1 MTVESSVADSRSRVE
16 NQSSNTHRTSFQSAP
31 LLDASTNRIE
41 ARMTE
46 IDQQVQTG
54 LSEDIHFLG
63 DLLGSIIRQLA
74 GEHACELKEEVL
86 AAAKALRAQPSVD
99 AARELC
105 DRLDQLEVPEL
116 RMLIRTFSIY
126 FDLVNLAEQQA
137 RVRANR
143 LRTLRLAPQPL
154 EESPEAALRLL
165 REKGCSAEQVAELLS
180 RASIGCV
187 FTAHPSE
194 ARRRTVLEK
203 LTSISAQLDRLEYTH
218 LLPSEREESV
228 AAIAEELETM
238 WLTSSIRAD
247 RPSVL
252 DEVRQGLELIENSL
266 LEVVPRVYRQLEAAL
281 TRAYPELQPSP
292 PPSGEAVSPVSY
304 RVPTLLRFGSWIGG
318 DRDGNPFVT
327 HDVTAEAVRTQQEV
341 LLRHYLKLVHQL
353 GMQLSH
359 SHQFVRLGPEFETA
373 LERDA
378 ALLNS
383 RTGVGESPARRS
395 RNSRADE
402 PYRVKCRYIALK
414 LRRTLEYLRSLRPTW
429 SEESPQLPSGVYTHR
444 QQLQDDLEAIAT
456 DLQRAGAVLATQ
468 GTVRNLI
475 RLVQVFGIHML
486 TLDVRQHSGRHASAI
501 DEIVAWC
508 GISSRYAKLSPNE
521 RFDFLTHE
529 LGQRRPLVP
538 TQLPFSPETNEV
550 VQTFRTI
557 ATLLE
562 QQCPEAIET
571 YIISGA
577 TDPAHLLEVLLLARE
592 ARLFQPES
600 GVSRL
605 NIVPLFESLEALNGA
620 STIINRLLGSPLYR
634 RHVELRDNVQE
645 VMIGYSD
652 SNKESW
658 ILQSTWSLY
667 RAQRA
672 LGETQRRTGVAVQIF
687 HGRGGAIGRGGGP
700 ANRAILAQ
708 PSGTVGGRLRITE
721 QGEVIADRYGHK
733 AIAERHLGQLI
744 NAVLRSSFA
753 VDADRPEPGWERLVE
768 RLAERACRQYRA
780 LVYDTPEFL
789 SYFEQ
794 ATPLNEIGSLKL
806 ASRPARRNNL
816 QGLDQLRAIPWVFSW
831 MQSRH
836 TLPGWYGLGS
846 AITEH
851 LAENPEDGPTLK
863 AMYCNWLFWR
873 TLIDNS
879 QMILAKAD
887 LVIARL
893 YADLVEDKEIGTTIF
908 KRIAAEYRRTVDV
921 ILEITGQSELLERS
935 PVLLH
940 SIERRN
946 PYVDPLSFIQL
957 VLLRRLRSGVE
968 PRDELLTA
976 VLESINGIAAGL
988 KNTG

>member
-1 MTVESSVADSRSRVE
+1 MIVAASLADSRLKVE
-16 NQSSNTHRTSFQSAP
+16 NPSFNTQRIPVPSTAIPAASNE
-31 LLDASTNRIE
+31 RIQTV
-41 ARMTE
+41 MTD
-46 IDQQVQTG
+46 IDEQVQAG
-54 LSEDIHFLG
+54 LSEDIHLLG
-63 DLLGSIIRQLA
+63 DMLARIIRQLA
-74 GEHACELKEEVL
+74 GEPAFELKEEVL
-86 AAAKALRAQPSVD
+86 SAAKSLRVQPSVD
-99 AARELC
+99 TARQLC
-105 DRLDQLEVPEL
+105 DRLDQLDVPEL
-116 RMLIRTFSIY
+116 RTLIRTFSIY

-154 EESPEAALRLL
+154 EESPEAALRIL
-165 REKGCSAEQVAELLS
+165 REKGCTAEQVAELLA

-194 ARRRTVLEK
+194 ARRGTVLEK
-203 LTSISAQLDRLEYTH
+203 LNSISAHLDRLEYTH
-218 LLPSEREESV
+218 LLPSEREESMT
-228 AAIAEELETM
+228 AIAEELETL

-247 RPSVL
+247 RPIVL
-252 DEVRQGLELIENSL
+252 DEVRQGLELVENSL
-266 LEVVPRVYRQLEAAL
+266 LEVVPRVYRRLEAAL
-281 TRAYPELQPSP
+281 MSVYPELEPNQTLA
-292 PPSGEAVSPVSY
+292 GEAASPISY

-327 HDVTAEAVRTQQEV
+327 HDVTAEALRTQQEL
-341 LLRHYLKLVHQL
+341 LLRHYLKSVHQL
-353 GMQLSH
+353 GMHLSH
-359 SHQFVRLGPEFETA
+359 SEQFVQMSPEFETG

-378 ALLNS
+378 ALL
-383 RTGVGESPARRS
+383 GA
-395 RNSRADE
+395 RNSRAEE
-402 PYRVKCRYIALK
+402 PYRVKCRFITVK
-414 LRRTLEYLRSLRPTW
+414 LRRTLEYVRSLRPTW
-429 SEESPQLPSGVYTHR
+429 SEESPQVPPDVYTHR
-444 QQLQDDLEAIAT
+444 QQLQEDLEAIAH
-456 DLQRAGAVLATQ
+456 DLQHAGAVSAAQ
-468 GTVRNLI
+468 GTVRDLI
-475 RLVQVFGIHML
+475 RLVQVFGIHLL
-486 TLDVRQHSGRHASAI
+486 TLDIRQHSSRHTSAI
-501 DEIVAWC
+501 EEILAWC
-508 GISSRYAKLSPNE
+508 GISARYAKLSPNE
-521 RFDFLTHE
+521 RFDFLAQE
-529 LGQRRPLVP
+529 LGQRRPLIP

-577 TDPAHLLEVLLLARE
+577 SDPAQLLEVLLLARE
-592 ARLFQPES
+592 ARLFQPEK
-600 GVSRL
+600 GISRL
-605 NIVPLFESLEALNGA
+605 NIVPLFESQEALNGA
-620 STIINRLLGSPLYR
+620 STIINRLLGTPIYR
-634 RHVELRDNVQE
+634 RHIELRGNVQE
-645 VMIGYSD
+645 AMIGYSD
-652 SNKESW
+652 SNKESG
-658 ILQSTWSLY
+658 ILQSTWTLY

-708 PSGTVGGRLRITE
+708 PLGTVGGRLRITE

-733 AIAERHLGQLI
+733 AIAERHLGQVI

-753 VDADRPEPGWERLVE
+753 FDADRPEPGWERLVE
-768 RLAERACRQYRA
+768 RLAERACREYRA

-794 ATPLNEIGSLKL
+794 ATPLDEISSLKI
-806 ASRPARRNNL
+806 ASRPARRSNL
-816 QGLDQLRAIPWVFSW
+816 QGIDQLRAIPWVFSW

-836 TLPGWYGLGS
+836 TLPGWYGLGT
-846 AITEH
+846 AIQDH
-851 LAENPEDGPTLK
+851 LAENPDDGPTLT
-863 AMYCNWLFWR
+863 AMYGSWPFWR

-893 YADLVEDKEIGTTIF
+893 YADLVEDQEMGTAIF
-908 KRIAAEYRRTVDV
+908 QRIAAEYLRTVEV
-921 ILEITGQSELLERS
+921 ILQITGQSELLERS

-957 VLLRRLRSGVE
+957 VLLRRLRAGVE
-968 PRDELLTA
+968 PREELLTA